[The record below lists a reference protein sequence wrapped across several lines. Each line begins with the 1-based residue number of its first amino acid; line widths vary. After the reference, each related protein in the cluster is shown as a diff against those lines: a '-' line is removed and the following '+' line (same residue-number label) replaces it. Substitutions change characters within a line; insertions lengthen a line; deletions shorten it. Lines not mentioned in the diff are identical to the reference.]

1 MKLSQKPPQYQKCR
15 VCSYDANES
24 DATHCEACKFSLLR
38 PTVTG
43 MLAQVPTQV
52 LHSRSYLVILVLLLA
67 LSATGF
73 YIIWRRAL
81 QDGSALHYAQKKQL
95 TENPDLQRRYFSIKE
110 VPDVPK
116 GIFSY
121 GGAICFAAMTD
132 HGMNDA
138 IAKSH
143 PQFQLR
149 YTQPLSQP
157 PGCSTG
163 IEMLLNGELSFAQ
176 NGRPLLEDEYR
187 SAKQRNF
194 YLVQVPV
201 ALDGIVFFTHPT
213 QKVSR
218 LSVKQLQDIY
228 MGKIKNWKQLGGQD
242 LPIVPIGQDI
252 KIHNTLKL
260 LLGNQIKN
268 ISNDVKIVRDYTS
281 AMRMVGSKTG
291 GISYSSA
298 AIAQG
303 QKTIRSLALA
313 NSNSTNYI
321 SPFTSTNTVNIAALK
336 DGTYPITRRLFVVI
350 RRDGTLDQQAGE
362 AYARM
367 LLTTEGQRI
376 IEDAGFAAI
385 LSK

>member
-1 MKLSQKPPQYQKCR
+1 MKTIQKLEQYQKCR
-15 VCSYDANES
+15 VCDYDKNKQ
-24 DATHCEACKFSLLR
+24 DATHCEICNISLKHQPVKDVAVR
-38 PTVTG
+38 VTNFG
-43 MLAQVPTQV
+43 GRNPLAV
-52 LHSRSYLVILVLLLA
+52 LVLLIVLFLINGYIFWTLA
-67 LSATGF
+67 KIDSSTSTNAEG
-73 YIIWRRAL
+73 
-81 QDGSALHYAQKKQL
+81 KQL
-95 TENPDLQRRYFSIKE
+95 STADSNFQPRYFSIKE

-121 GGAICFAAMTD
+121 GGAICFAAMTRS
-132 HGMNDA
+132 MNSA
-138 IAKSH
+138 IARSH
-143 PQFQLR
+143 PQFELR
-149 YTQPLSQP
+149 YTQPLNQP

-163 IEMLLNGELSFAQ
+163 MQMLLDGELSFAQ
-176 NGRPLLEDEYR
+176 NGRPLLEDEYA
-187 SAKQRNF
+187 SAKQRNI

-201 ALDGIVFFTHPT
+201 AIDGIAFFTHPT
-213 QKVSR
+213 QKVSK
-218 LSVKQLQDIY
+218 LTVKQLQDIY
-228 MGKIKNWKQLGGQD
+228 TGKIKNWKQLGGQD

-260 LLGNQIKN
+260 LLGNQIEN

-281 AMRMVGSKTG
+281 AMRMVASTTG

-298 AIAQG
+298 AIAQN

-313 NSNSTNYI
+313 NSNSKNYI
-321 SPFTSTNTVNIAALK
+321 SPFTNANTVNIAAIK

-376 IEDAGFAAI
+376 IEDSGFAAI
-385 LSK
+385 YSK